1 MDIFRNLRP
10 KEIKGIL
17 HSLHFWAIILIFS
30 AIAVI
35 YYLYSYPAI
44 VFTNGFTLWFW
55 YLLTFEIRYH
65 MHGILF
71 IIPMLYATI
80 RFGWYGILITW
91 ASCMVVMFPYI
102 TNWQYSL
109 ITRVINIIYLSVPF
123 LVLGFITLGLKQIEG
138 RRRVLEEREAERQA
152 YMAQIFSAQEN
163 ERQRIAHELH
173 DDTAQKLLATA
184 NRAQSLAIG
193 EYGKIEL
200 PVKNHVEWIR
210 DMVLQLSEDIRRI
223 SLVLRPSILDNIG
236 FLPALAWLANQLET
250 DDGINTELIVNG
262 VERKLA
268 PGSDMMIFRIVQE
281 ALNNI
286 RRHSKATEVR
296 VTLDFT
302 PKTLKLSI
310 SDNGKGFKVP
320 VKMGALMVEGK
331 LGLTGM
337 QQRTNFLG
345 GTFNIQSKPSKGTN
359 IFVEIK
365 I

>member
-1 MDIFRNLRP
+1 MDIFRSLRS
-10 KEIKGIL
+10 KETKGIL
-17 HSLHFWAIILIFS
+17 YSFHFWAIVLIFS

-35 YYLYSYPAI
+35 YYLYSYPVI
-44 VFTNGFTLWFW
+44 VFTNGFSLWFW
-55 YLLTFEIRYH
+55 YLITFEIRYH

-71 IIPMLYATI
+71 VVPMLYATV

-102 TNWQYSL
+102 TNWQYSP

-138 RRRVLEEREAERQA
+138 RKRVLEEREAERQA
-152 YMAQIFSAQEN
+152 YMAQIFSAQEK

-184 NRAQSLAIG
+184 NRAQSLALG
-193 EYGKIEL
+193 EFGKIEL

-223 SLVLRPSILDNIG
+223 SLVLRPSILDIG
-236 FLPALAWLANQLET
+236 FLPALAWLANKLET
-250 DDGINTELIVNG
+250 DDGINTKLIVNG
-262 VERKLA
+262 GERKLA
-268 PGSDMMIFRIVQE
+268 PGTDMMIFRIVQE

-286 RRHSKATEVR
+286 RRHSKATEAT

-320 VKMGALMVEGK
+320 VKMGALTVEGK

-345 GTFNIQSKPSKGTN
+345 GTFNIQSKPGKGAN
-359 IFVEIK
+359 IFIELK
-365 I
+365 A